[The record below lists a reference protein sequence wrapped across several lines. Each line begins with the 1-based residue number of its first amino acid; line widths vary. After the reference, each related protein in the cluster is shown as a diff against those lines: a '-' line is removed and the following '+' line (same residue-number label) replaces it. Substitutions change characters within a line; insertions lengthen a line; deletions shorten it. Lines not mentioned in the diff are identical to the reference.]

1 VVVHHDVSSWIIR
14 HAAEFLGDVCEESL
28 FLASLEKTFDV
39 GGDDDDDAASDVIS
53 MLFEINRPGVAD
65 VADIHGIRATE

>member
-1 VVVHHDVSSWIIR
+1 VRRYDDAASPSRLSPPSRRRRPRPEGIFPTS
-14 HAAEFLGDVCEESL
+14 HAR
-28 FLASLEKTFDV
+28 FDD
-39 GGDDDDDAASDVIS
+39 DDDDDAASDVIS